1 MFNFKLTSKKI
12 WLEIKKAKNILMTL
26 HPSPD
31 GDSIGSNLA
40 LYHALIKMGKKVTLI
55 SGDSQFPDNFKTLP
69 GIEKITIQNITNLD
83 LSKFDLF
90 IINDIA
96 ALNQISRLKAVE
108 FPKTL
113 KTINIDH
120 HASNSGIA
128 DINLI
133 NSSYPS
139 TCQLIFDLFESNKTK
154 ITPEI
159 AACLFA
165 GMYTDTGG
173 FKYVG
178 TTDKTFQIAA
188 KLATIYPEF
197 PKIIFDIENNDHP
210 DRLKFLSLILSTVET
225 HFSDSVAVA
234 SLSHQSIKDNQ
245 LNQTVI
251 SSSEIANILKSITG
265 WQIGVAIIET
275 QSNNIKV
282 SFRTRDS
289 SKFDLS
295 LIAVALGGG
304 GHKAAAGLIL
314 KDTSLDDAKK
324 LVIKTIKKT
333 YPNIGKI

>member
-1 MFNFKLTSKKI
+1 MLNLKSSGKKF
-12 WLEIKKAKNILMTL
+12 WLEIKKSKNILMTL

-40 LYHALIKMGKKVTLI
+40 LYHALAKMGKKITLI
-55 SGDSQFPDNFKTLP
+55 SGDSQFPNNFITLP
-69 GIEKITIQNITNLD
+69 GTSKITIQNFFNLD

-96 ALNQISRLKAVE
+96 ALSQISRLKVVK

-120 HASNSGIA
+120 HASNSGLA
-128 DINLI
+128 NINLI
-133 NSSYPS
+133 DSSYPS
-139 TCQLIFDLFESNKTK
+139 TCQLIFDLFESNKVK
-154 ITPEI
+154 ITSEI
-159 AACLFA
+159 AACLFV

-173 FKYVG
+173 FKYSG

-188 KLATIYPEF
+188 KLAAIYPVF
-197 PKIIFDIENNDHP
+197 TKLIFDIENNDHP

-225 HFSDSVAVA
+225 HFSDSVAIA
-234 SLSHQSIKDNQ
+234 SLNHQSIKDND
-245 LNQTVI
+245 LNPTVI

-265 WQIGVAIIET
+265 WQIGVAIIEH

-282 SFRTRDS
+282 SFRTRDAS
-289 SKFDLS
+289 NFDLS
-295 LIAVALGGG
+295 LVAVALGGG
-304 GHKAAAGLIL
+304 GHKAAAGLVL
-314 KDTSLDDAKK
+314 KDISLNDAKK

-333 YPNIGKI
+333 YPKIGKI

>member
-1 MFNFKLTSKKI
+1 MFNSKLSGKRA
-12 WLEIKKAKNILMTL
+12 WLEIKKSKEILMTL

-40 LYHALIKMGKKVTLI
+40 LYHALTKMGKKVTLI
-55 SGDSQFPDNFKTLP
+55 SGDSQLPDNFVTLP
-69 GIEKITIQNITNLD
+69 GVLKITNQNFFDLD

-96 ALNQISRLKAVE
+96 ALNQISRIKTIE

-113 KTINIDH
+113 KTINFDH
-120 HASNSGIA
+120 HASNSGLA

-139 TCQLIFDLFESNKTK
+139 TCQLIFDLFESNKVK
-154 ITPEI
+154 ITPEV
-159 AACLFA
+159 AACLFV

-173 FKYVG
+173 FKYSG

-188 KLATIYPEF
+188 KLAAIYPAF
-197 PKIIFDIENNDHP
+197 PKLIFDIENNDHP

-234 SLSHQSIKDNQ
+234 SLSHQNIKDNN
-245 LNQTVI
+245 LNPTVI

-265 WQIGVAIIET
+265 WQIGVAIIEHQT
-275 QSNNIKV
+275 NNIKV
-282 SFRTRDS
+282 SFRTRDA

-295 LIAVALGGG
+295 LVAVALGGG
-304 GHKAAAGLIL
+304 GHKAAAGLVL

-333 YPNIGKI
+333 YPKIGKI